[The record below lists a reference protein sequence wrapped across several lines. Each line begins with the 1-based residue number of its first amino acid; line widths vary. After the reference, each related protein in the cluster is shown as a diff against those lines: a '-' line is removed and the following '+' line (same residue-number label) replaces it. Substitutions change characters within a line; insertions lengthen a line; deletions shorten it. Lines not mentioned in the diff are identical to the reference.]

1 MYRMTI
7 AQRDRCLTKEVKSSF
22 CLHLPA
28 NVPMEKEDAYLST
41 NVNCLRI
48 FCLRT
53 EDSCRRRRACL
64 RTIVCQCGLGFIIDY
79 DYASMKR
86 RFVDSKTTDILG
98 GKEPCHIFC
107 FSCRMRGRA
116 EEERILQRFLEEVAS
131 LFAGEPIAQVRR

>member
-1 MYRMTI
+1 MYRVTI
-7 AQRDRCLTKEVKSSF
+7 AQRDRCLPKDVKSSF

-28 NVPMEKEDAYLST
+28 NVPMEKEHAYLST

-86 RFVDSKTTDILG
+86 RFVDSKPTDILG
-98 GKEPCHIFC
+98 GKEPRHIFA
-107 FSCRMRGRA
+107 SAA
-116 EEERILQRFLEEVAS
+116 ECGDAPKKKGFFKGFWKRSRHYSLEN
-131 LFAGEPIAQVRR
+131 Q